1 MPLQDFLRLRLEV
14 LNDVDLQ
21 EQLRSAPD
29 EASLFEQ
36 VLALGR
42 NRGYDFS
49 TEDLQAVVN
58 ANNHA
63 WICRGIWQ

>member
-14 LNDVDLQ
+14 LRDPALQ
-21 EQLRSAPD
+21 EELRSAPD
-29 EASLFEQ
+29 ETTLFEQ

-42 NRGYDFS
+42 SRGYDFS
-49 TEDLQAVVN
+49 TRDLQTIVN
-58 ANNHA
+58 TNQHN